1 MEAAPYHIYSRYKIL
16 YCRLF
21 LSNIYISNP
30 LCVLCLIL
38 IVLRRR
44 DTWRLWDN
52 FCVISLNF
60 GVYGLIFPKSN
71 KQDAAAQRR
80 CGAGIFADDEWGAAE
95 QPSSC
100 TDQAV

>member
-1 MEAAPYHIYSRYKIL
+1 MSYIL
-16 YCRLF
+16 IVVSY
-21 LSNIYISNP
+21 
-30 LCVLCLIL
+30 IL

-44 DTWRLWDN
+44 DTWKLWDN

-100 TDQAV
+100 ADQAV